1 MNNRHLNISHESKT
15 PIRHTV
21 ANQDRRNTQA
31 SAMVSQQ
38 EAADCAICN
47 EHFESSIALAHHIRG
62 SAEHAKKLRE
72 KLALLRRTFE
82 CESCYRCFGSAEAL
96 AEHKIDSKRLAAER
110 AQGGELDPQ
119 TLAALTE
126 LKRNSERLAAE
137 RAQRE
142 ASDNELSLQTLSLQ
156 TPTDD
161 KPWSTCPELHESVVQ
176 CLEGNGLSISFYEE
190 GEAED
195 SIRDYDTN
203 IMGAF
208 ICPNRSCR
216 TEKWTSMKV
225 AISIRLFADQQ
236 YNATVWH
243 QRCRQCKS
251 MGVLRL
257 DEESYT
263 DRVAYRLRT
272 WLGLEREDPIFSETR
287 GRPPHVT
294 ELCEGCKSGHCPEW
308 VEMSGD
314 GVLRGGRGTRA

>member
-1 MNNRHLNISHESKT
+1 VATNTRHLNTSHKSKT
-15 PIRHTV
+15 PIQHII

-31 SAMVSQQ
+31 SAMASQQ
-38 EAADCAICN
+38 KAADCAICDQ
-47 EHFESSIALAHHIRG
+47 HFESPIALAHHIRG

-72 KLALLRRTFE
+72 KLAMLRRTFE
-82 CESCYRCFGSAEAL
+82 CESCYRYFGSAEAL
-96 AEHKIDSKRLAAER
+96 TEHKVESERLAAER

-126 LKRNSERLAAE
+126 FKRNSERLAAE
-137 RAQRE
+137 RAQQE
-142 ASDNELSLQTLSLQ
+142 ASDNELSLQALTLQ

-190 GEAED
+190 GEVGD

-225 AISIRLFADQQ
+225 AINIRLFADQQ
-236 YNATVWH
+236 NMAWAG
-243 QRCRQCKS
+243 K
-251 MGVLRL
+251 GG
-257 DEESYT
+257 SYLLG
-263 DRVAYRLRT
+263 DRRSSTA
-272 WLGLEREDPIFSETR
+272 
-287 GRPPHVT
+287 
-294 ELCEGCKSGHCPEW
+294 CEGA
-308 VEMSGD
+308 V
-314 GVLRGGRGTRA
+314 